1 MPYVQAA
8 VGNAVLSAILNLLT
22 FSELADEHFPACL
35 ALCNLSLTES
45 IHSKIQHADGFKH
58 ISRLLGG
65 SWVKPKWSECAKVS
79 PNFNQHKHKQRHTYF
94 SLSLSLSTF
103 L

>member
-1 MPYVQAA
+1 MPYVQVA
-8 VGNAVLSAILNLLT
+8 VGNAVLYAVLNLLT
-22 FSELADEHFPACL
+22 YSELADEHFPACL
-35 ALCNLSLTES
+35 ALCNLSLAGYN
-45 IHSKIQHADGFKH
+45 HSKIQRADGFKH

-79 PNFNQHKHKQRHTYF
+79 PNFNQRKHKQVVPNF
-94 SLSLSLSTF
+94 SLSTF